1 VNAVAW
7 CVYCRSAVDDNAT
20 KCPSCAK
27 PLSDGSKVVRCPS
40 CAKLIIKS
48 AKQCKF
54 CGMVFQAPAP
64 PPAPPPAEEPAAPE
78 APVETIPV
86 EESAAAPQAPVET
99 TPVEESTAAPQVPV
113 APPPPPVSSAPPTPP
128 PAAAKPVEKS
138 VEQPKKKK
146 KRFPWVILIILLLVC
161 AVAGT
166 IFFLRHRKAT
176 ATDENDTQAYISSCK
191 SVAYSM
197 LMREPARYE
206 GAHLTFSGKVLRVL
220 EGGTEALQLTQF
232 NPVTLSEGDLWS
244 GFYRVQEGEAPFA
257 EGAELT
263 VYGECLGVQ
272 SYRNARGETVTT
284 PVIQIVSWE
293 EADLERLSAGQ
304 DPVFTVG
311 ETWTID
317 GLCDLTV
324 TGVKQIKNDDPD
336 RVAAKYLVD
345 YTYTNYGYRTE
356 TSDGIYIVIDE
367 IILDSAGTMGYR
379 FPAEVKNPPVSAP
392 IGESRKVQCC
402 VGLEHVG
409 PFQLTVN
416 IYDANFNTY
425 TARLNLSAE

>member
-1 VNAVAW
+1 
-7 CVYCRSAVDDNAT
+7 
-20 KCPSCAK
+20 
-27 PLSDGSKVVRCPS
+27 
-40 CAKLIIKS
+40 
-48 AKQCKF
+48 
-54 CGMVFQAPAP
+54 M
-64 PPAPPPAEEPAAPE
+64 
-78 APVETIPV
+78 
-86 EESAAAPQAPVET
+86 
-99 TPVEESTAAPQVPV
+99 
-113 APPPPPVSSAPPTPP
+113 
-128 PAAAKPVEKS
+128 
-138 VEQPKKKK
+138 KK
-146 KRFPWVILIILLLVC
+146 KRFLWVILMILLLACV
-161 AVAGT
+161 AVGT
-166 IFFLRHRKAT
+166 LFFLRHRKAP
-176 ATDENDTQAYISSCK
+176 AADENDTQAYIASCK

-244 GFYRVQEGEAPFA
+244 GFYRVREGEPPFD

-272 SYRNARGETVTT
+272 SYRNSRGETVTT

-324 TGVKQIKNDDPD
+324 TGVKQIKNSDPD

-345 YTYTNYGYRTE
+345 YTYTNYGYHTE
-356 TSDGIYIVIDE
+356 TSDGIYISIDE

-379 FPAEVKNPPVSAP
+379 FPAEVKTPPISAP
-392 IGESRKVQCC
+392 LGESRKAQCC